1 MFSEITSRLAVASA
15 YDIVPSG
22 WEKLDVRG
30 MIDGPGNAESLVQK
44 YVFAGLQIMGDPTAR
59 LLVVCDYGQSR
70 SNLIAAHI
78 HSQVHSVTLKE
89 SLQIVRDKH
98 PDSQIKAALLES
110 TNTSCIRTYIQ
121 RIAITGGRGFIGAR
135 LCDQLT
141 GAGFN
146 CMALTRSEHGDY
158 LSSSDRLHVAIATGC
173 DLLIH
178 FAHPKPYNS
187 ESTSQDA
194 MTQLITVVNYCE
206 DHGVRLLFPS
216 GWVVFDGSSND
227 HVHHST
233 AVHPHTRY
241 GRLKATAEA
250 FLAMAVTEGLDARI
264 MRLPGMF
271 AHDSLEPRF
280 LRYFAECVVSGRNI
294 IFHNFENGS
303 ARVPLVQVD
312 DCVKAIARA
321 VLEFDS
327 LRFITH
333 IGAVSLTPTV
343 GEIADRLAKD
353 TGQTA
358 DATEV
363 ARNIFRGHFVPD
375 ITTVGTENL
384 NDEINNFILQLCG
397 KPYVTR

>member
-1 MFSEITSRLAVASA
+1 
-15 YDIVPSG
+15 
-22 WEKLDVRG
+22 
-30 MIDGPGNAESLVQK
+30 
-44 YVFAGLQIMGDPTAR
+44 
-59 LLVVCDYGQSR
+59 
-70 SNLIAAHI
+70 
-78 HSQVHSVTLKE
+78 
-89 SLQIVRDKH
+89 
-98 PDSQIKAALLES
+98 
-110 TNTSCIRTYIQ
+110 
-121 RIAITGGRGFIGAR
+121 
-135 LCDQLT
+135 
-141 GAGFN
+141 
-146 CMALTRSEHGDY
+146 
-158 LSSSDRLHVAIATGC
+158 
-173 DLLIH
+173 
-178 FAHPKPYNS
+178 
-187 ESTSQDA
+187 
-194 MTQLITVVNYCE
+194 
-206 DHGVRLLFPS
+206 
-216 GWVVFDGSSND
+216 
-227 HVHHST
+227 
-233 AVHPHTRY
+233 
-241 GRLKATAEA
+241 
-250 FLAMAVTEGLDARI
+250 MAVTEGLDARI
-264 MRLPGMF
+264 MLLPGMF

-358 DATEV
+358 DGTEV